1 MLLQSCFSGMGRV
14 TPRSII
20 RITFFYVLSMMQD
33 FVPGRVFH
41 HSSSQQLLIESTF
54 SPTMRNRCAFVSR
67 VVSSYRTN
75 AVQGTLPACR
85 GVGKTMEN
93 PAATDLQQLPD
104 CCNRDSPAKNHSS
117 FSGAADPS
125 PRICWKTNLN
135 SFSCCCMYFFP
146 ASVGEYNF
154 DLPETFISRY
164 PFCRSS

>member
-75 AVQGTLPACR
+75 AVQGTLPASR
-85 GVGKTMEN
+85 GSGEDYGKPCSN
-93 PAATDLQQLPD
+93 GFAATAGLLQSGFPCKKSFILFRSCRSVSQNLLEDKPEFVQLLLYVF
-104 CCNRDSPAKNHSS
+104 
-117 FSGAADPS
+117 FSGFCG
-125 PRICWKTNLN
+125 RIQL
-135 SFSCCCMYFFP
+135 
-146 ASVGEYNF
+146 
-154 DLPETFISRY
+154 
-164 PFCRSS
+164 